1 MSKFFSLIYSGEIT
15 QGSDDKVIPS
25 EEFSELLK
33 ATDVLNKAKAD
44 VKTYLENNKEECQK
58 LLAKAEEAGFNKGL
72 SEFNKQILHYQERVK
87 QLEHELQKTILP
99 LALKAAKKI
108 VGRELELK
116 PETIVDIVRQT
127 LKPVTQN
134 HHIKIFV
141 AKQDKEALE
150 KEKKELRNILEHVQ
164 TFIIEEREDITPG
177 GCIIETEAGIINAS
191 LENQWRALESAFEAF
206 MKRK

>member
-1 MSKFFSLIYSGEIT
+1 MSKYFSLIYSGEIHK
-15 QGSDDKVIPS
+15 GSEEKVIPS

-33 ATDVLNKAKAD
+33 AVSVLEKAKKD
-44 VKTYLENNKEECQK
+44 VKLYLDNNKEECAK
-58 LLAKAEEAGFNKGL
+58 LLKKAEDAGFNQGL
-72 SEFNKQILHYQERVK
+72 TEFNKQILHYEERIK
-87 QLEHELQKTILP
+87 QMEHDLQKTVLP

-108 VGRELELK
+108 VGRELESN

-134 HHIKIFV
+134 HHIRIFV
-141 AKQDKEALE
+141 SKQDKEILE
-150 KEKKELRNILEHVQ
+150 KKKKDLKAILEHVQ
-164 TFIIEEREDITPG
+164 TFMIEEREDVTPG

-206 MKRK
+206 MKR